1 MAPRH
6 GDLSVTLLAYT
17 DCGVQVTPA
26 RFSKRRLF
34 GYVSGSDSAL
44 PEQAQ
49 QRRITAMTIR
59 VGINGFG
66 RIGRQSMKAMLERH
80 PQDIEV
86 VAVNDLTDT
95 QTNAH
100 LLKYD
105 STYGRFPG
113 EVEATEDTLIVN
125 GHPIKVLAQRNPAEI
140 PWGDLGVDIVVES
153 TGFFTD
159 AEKAAAHLK
168 GGAKKVIISAPAKG
182 EDITIVL
189 GVNEQTYNPEKH
201 NIISNASCTTNCL
214 APTVKVLNDTFGIE
228 YGLMNTIHSYTNDQ
242 RILDQ
247 VHKDLRRARS
257 AGANIIPTTTGAARA
272 LALVIPELKGRF
284 DGMSLR
290 VPTITVSVVDFVATL
305 RQGVTKE
312 AVNAAFKEAARGA
325 LSGILDITEEP
336 LVSSDF
342 RGDSHSA
349 IVDGLSTMVVG
360 NNMVKVIAWYDN
372 EWGYSCRVADLTDY
386 IGKKG
391 F

>member
-1 MAPRH
+1 
-6 GDLSVTLLAYT
+6 
-17 DCGVQVTPA
+17 
-26 RFSKRRLF
+26 
-34 GYVSGSDSAL
+34 
-44 PEQAQ
+44 
-49 QRRITAMTIR
+49 MTTR

-66 RIGRQSMKAMLERH
+66 RIGRQTLKAILEH
-80 PQDIEV
+80 HSDDLEI

-113 EVEATEDTLIVN
+113 EVVAKENSLVVN
-125 GHPIKVLAQRNPAEI
+125 GHDIKVIAQRDPGQI
-140 PWGDLGVDIVVES
+140 PWGDLGVEIVVES

-159 AEKAAAHLK
+159 ADKAAAHLK

-189 GVNEQTYNPEKH
+189 GVNDNVYDPAKH

-214 APTVKVLNDTFGIE
+214 APTAKVLNDTFGIE
-228 YGLMNTIHSYTNDQ
+228 RGLMNTIHSYTNDQ

-247 VHKDLRRARS
+247 VHKDLRRARA
-257 AGANIIPTTTGAARA
+257 AGANIIPTSTGAARA

-290 VPTITVSVVDFVATL
+290 VPTITVSVVDFVAIT
-305 RQGVTKE
+305 RKE
-312 AVNAAFKEAARGA
+312 TSVEGVNAAFREASEGS
-325 LSGILDITEEP
+325 LKGILDITNEP

-342 RGDSHSA
+342 RSDPHSS
-349 IVDGLSTMVVG
+349 IVDGLSTMVLGG
-360 NNMVKVIAWYDN
+360 NMIKVVAWYDN
-372 EWGYSCRVADLTDY
+372 EWGYSNRVADLVDFVS
-386 IGKKG
+386 KKG

>member
-1 MAPRH
+1 
-6 GDLSVTLLAYT
+6 
-17 DCGVQVTPA
+17 
-26 RFSKRRLF
+26 
-34 GYVSGSDSAL
+34 
-44 PEQAQ
+44 
-49 QRRITAMTIR
+49 MTIR

-95 QTNAH
+95 KTNAH

-113 EVEATEDTLIVN
+113 EVEATEDSLIVN
-125 GHPIKVLAQRNPAEI
+125 GHKIQVISQRDPGQI
-140 PWGDLGVDIVVES
+140 PWSDLGVQLVIES

-159 AEKAAAHLK
+159 ADKAAAHLK

-182 EDITIVL
+182 EDLTIVL
-189 GVNEQTYNPEKH
+189 GVNDDMYDPARHT
-201 NIISNASCTTNCL
+201 IISNASCTTNCL
-214 APTVKVLNDTFGIE
+214 APTAKVLNDAFGIE
-228 YGLMNTIHSYTNDQ
+228 RGLMNTIHSYTNDQ

-247 VHKDLRRARS
+247 VHKDLRRART

-290 VPTITVSVVDFVATL
+290 VPTVTVSVVDFVITT
-305 RQGVTKE
+305 RKEVTKD
-312 AVNAAFKEAARGA
+312 AVNQAFKDAAAGPLKGLLA
-325 LSGILDITEEP
+325 YTDEP

-342 RGDSHSA
+342 RGDPHSA
-349 IVDGLSTMVVG
+349 IVDGLSTMVLG
-360 NNMVKVIAWYDN
+360 GNMVKVVSWYDN
-372 EWGYSCRVADLTDY
+372 EWGYSSRVADLAHF
-386 IGKKG
+386 IGEKG

>member
-1 MAPRH
+1 MA
-6 GDLSVTLLAYT
+6 L
-17 DCGVQVTPA
+17 
-26 RFSKRRLF
+26 
-34 GYVSGSDSAL
+34 
-44 PEQAQ
+44 
-49 QRRITAMTIR
+49 R

-66 RIGRQSMKAMLERH
+66 RIGRQSLKAIMERH
-80 PQDIEV
+80 PQIEV
-86 VAVNDLTDT
+86 VAVNDITDT
-95 QTNAH
+95 KTNAH

-113 EVEATEDTLIVN
+113 TVEATEDSLIVN
-125 GHPIKVLAQRNPAEI
+125 GHKIQVLAHRNPAEI
-140 PWGDLGVDIVVES
+140 PWADLGIDLVVES
-153 TGFFTD
+153 TGLFTD
-159 AEKAAAHLK
+159 ADKAAAHFK

-189 GVNEQTYNPEKH
+189 GVNEDKYDPAKH

-214 APTVKVLNDTFGIE
+214 APAAKVLNDAFGIE
-228 YGLMNTIHSYTNDQ
+228 RGLMNTIHSYTNDQ

-290 VPTITVSVVDFVATL
+290 VPTITVSVVDFVANT
-305 RQGVTKE
+305 RKEVTKE
-312 AVNAAFKEAARGA
+312 SLNAAYKEAAAGP
-325 LSGILDITEEP
+325 LNGILEYTDEP

-342 RGDSHSA
+342 RGDPHSS
-349 IVDGLSTMVVG
+349 IIDGQSTMVLG
-360 NNMVKVIAWYDN
+360 GSLVKVVAWYDN
-372 EWGYSCRVADLTDY
+372 EWGYSCRISDLVDF
-386 IGKKG
+386 IGQKG